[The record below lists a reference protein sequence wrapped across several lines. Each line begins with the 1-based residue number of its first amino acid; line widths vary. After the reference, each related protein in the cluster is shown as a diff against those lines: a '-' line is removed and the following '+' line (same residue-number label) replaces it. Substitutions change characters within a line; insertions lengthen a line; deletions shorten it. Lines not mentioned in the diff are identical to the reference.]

1 MYWIWPIAFGLGFVL
16 LAALVNIL
24 VRFMLVKIFGTPE
37 AFRAFVRERA
47 RKISR
52 RSA

>member
-1 MYWIWPIAFGLGFVL
+1 MHWIWPIVLGLGFVL

-24 VRFMLVKIFGTPE
+24 VRFVLVKIFGTPE
-37 AFRAFVRERA
+37 AFRAFIRERA

-52 RSA
+52 RSS